1 MFIFTTKYKDY
12 NDVERTEKF
21 YFNLNEAELT
31 EMEMSVD
38 GGFADMVQKIV
49 EAQDM
54 PTLVK
59 VFKDFIF
66 KSYGEKSPDGKRFMK
81 VDENGHSLA
90 VAFSQT
96 EAYSQLFMK
105 LATDAKFASEFV
117 NHVIP
122 NKDDKSKAPAST
134 PVLPQTA
141 NAN

>member
-1 MFIFTTKYKDY
+1 MFIFTAKYKDY

-21 YFNLNEAELT
+21 YFNLTEAELT

-122 NKDDKSKAPAST
+122 NKDDKSKAPA